1 MTQVIDWPGRMQELA
16 EFVGLD
22 QEGLEL
28 IQSTREIVLEHGE
41 ELTASV
47 YDNFL
52 DFPKPAASSPTSW
65 ARSTRSA

>member
-1 MTQVIDWPGRMQELA
+1 MQELA

-28 IQSTREIVLEHGE
+28 IQSTRDLILAHGD

-47 YDNFL
+47 L
-52 DFPKPAASSPTSW
+52 
-65 ARSTRSA
+65 